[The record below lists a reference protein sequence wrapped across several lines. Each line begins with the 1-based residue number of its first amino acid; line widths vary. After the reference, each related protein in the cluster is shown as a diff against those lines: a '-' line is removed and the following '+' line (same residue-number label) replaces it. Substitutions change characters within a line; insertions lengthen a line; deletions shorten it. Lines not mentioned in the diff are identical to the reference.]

1 MKLIRSQ
8 AGFTI
13 AELMAV
19 IAISGFLMAA
29 AATGFSA
36 FFAKFNDLS
45 KKMEI
50 QRDAFNGLQMIKNG
64 IQIGKGSNL
73 KFQGI
78 ATADSIIFQG
88 SNLTYSDAIIL
99 YPPKSDNLHQNDYI
113 RVWFQKP
120 YIRYTYLDGQFQPAS
135 PEYLFPAR
143 GKGDEIQVT
152 KLAFSKAN
160 LDGNVTKV
168 VKVDLEARVKLRPK
182 SNKPKDYKYISYTT
196 RMALTMK

>member
-1 MKLIRSQ
+1 MTELI
-8 AGFTI
+8 
-13 AELMAV
+13 AV

-45 KKMEI
+45 KKIEI
-50 QRDAFNGLQMIKNG
+50 QRDAFNCLQMIKNG
-64 IQIGKGSNL
+64 IQIGKGTNL

-78 ATADSIIFQG
+78 ATADSIVFQS
-88 SNLTYSDAIIL
+88 SNMAYSEEIIL
-99 YPPKSDNLHQNDYI
+99 YPPASDNLHINDFI
-113 RVWFQKP
+113 RVWLQKP

-152 KLAFSKAN
+152 KLVFSKAN
-160 LDGNVTKV
+160 LDGTVAKV

-182 SNKPKDYKYISYTT
+182 VYKYVSYST

>member
-1 MKLIRSQ
+1 MTELI
-8 AGFTI
+8 
-13 AELMAV
+13 AV

-45 KKMEI
+45 KKIEL

-64 IQIGKGSNL
+64 IQIGKGSSL

-78 ATADSIIFQG
+78 ATADSVVFQG
-88 SNLTYSDAIIL
+88 SSMSYSDEIVL
-99 YPPKSDNLHQNDYI
+99 YPPKSDYQHQGDFI
-113 RVWFQKP
+113 RVWLQKP

-135 PEYLFPAR
+135 ALYLFPAQ

-152 KLAFSKAN
+152 KLIFSKAN
-160 LDGNVTKV
+160 LENTITKV

-182 SNKPKDYKYISYTT
+182 VYKYISYST